1 MTEMN
6 RRSVLMVGAGSYL
19 PSHVMTNDDLSE
31 FVETDDSWIKQR
43 TGSAKGTL
51 LLREKKHQTWLC
63 MLRSEH

>member
-43 TGSAKGTL
+43 TGIGL
-51 LLREKKHQTWLC
+51 
-63 MLRSEH
+63 MLIVS